1 MPTATDSENIIH
13 PTCTRPIAVRL
24 RRMLDASLL
33 ERAYGRGAHDRV
45 PVEIIDLDDGSRLC
59 EWDDGVSVVGQRMRY
74 ASEADMWR
82 DLHALAGAR
91 GMQRTVPFYSTRLW
105 SSAAP
110 AAMTASDAMLES
122 MARAD
127 AARDLVAENVP
138 GLDVDDMGGAREAWI
153 DREIALLA
161 IIIDE
166 DDLDLPL
173 RFLRWVAVPGKAD
186 DRELDTLGRPNG
198 RGPRKHGST
207 ASRTLRV

>member
-1 MPTATDSENIIH
+1 MPTATDSENTRLH
-13 PTCTRPIAVRL
+13 TCTRPIAVRL

-127 AARDLVAENVP
+127 AARDLVAENVS

-173 RFLRWVAVPGKAD
+173 RFLRWVAVPGEAD

-198 RGPRKHGST
+198 RGPRKHGPT

>member
-127 AARDLVAENVP
+127 AARDLVAENVS

-173 RFLRWVAVPGKAD
+173 RFLRWVAVPGEAD

-198 RGPRKHGST
+198 RGPRKHGPT

>member
-110 AAMTASDAMLES
+110 AATTASDAMLES

-138 GLDVDDMGGAREAWI
+138 GLDVSDTGGAREAWI

-173 RFLRWVAVPGKAD
+173 RFLRWVAVPGEAD

-198 RGPRKHGST
+198 RGPRKHGPT

>member
-91 GMQRTVPFYSTRLW
+91 GIQRTVPFYSTRLW
-105 SSAAP
+105 SSATPDA
-110 AAMTASDAMLES
+110 TTVSDAMLES

-127 AARDLVAENVP
+127 AARDLVAENVS

-173 RFLRWVAVPGKAD
+173 RFLRWVAVPGEAD

-198 RGPRKHGST
+198 RGPRKHGPT